1 MEHFIHQMLLKL
13 YEAVFCQQL
22 VPHSSGIG
30 RVPAIEILLATPAV
44 KSLIREGKS
53 HQIYNTIQTGSKYGM
68 KTMEQSLLEL
78 CVSKQI
84 LEEEALART
93 THQEELKRMID
104 SAMAASRG
112 RGASM
117 MKR

>member
-1 MEHFIHQMLLKL
+1 M
-13 YEAVFCQQL
+13 FCQQL

-30 RVPAIEILLATPAV
+30 RVPAIEILLATPAL

-68 KTMEQSLLEL
+68 KTMEQSLLDL
-78 CVSKQI
+78 CTSKQI
-84 LEEEALART
+84 TEEEALART
-93 THQEELKRMID
+93 THQDELKRMIE
-104 SAMAASRG
+104 SALASGRG
-112 RGASM
+112 RTSS